1 MTHYRHR
8 LVRFNRQVEV
18 AEDCSPARW
27 VSEPQVLKLDS
38 TMSDILD
45 TLLLRI
51 NLRRLLDDSKDQLGR
66 LACSRNRWELRKG
79 DTRSN

>member
-18 AEDCSPARW
+18 AEDCSPTRW

-66 LACSRNRWELRKG
+66 LACS
-79 DTRSN
+79 